1 MYGRVFRL
9 EKAVLALERVGDKNR
24 AVTVPKGA
32 VIQVERDVV
41 LAEAGETGSCMTCVQ
56 WLDRPLEMFVV
67 DIRERGQEIAV
78 SQFIDTAAKKS
89 ASDDRL

>member
-32 VIQVERDVV
+32 VIQVERDV
-41 LAEAGETGSCMTCVQ
+41 LADAGGTGSCMACVQ
-56 WLDRPLEMFVV
+56 WLDKPLEMFVV
-67 DIRERGQEIAV
+67 DIRERGEEIAV
-78 SQFIDTAAKKS
+78 SQFFDRAAKKS